1 MSAQTTLI
9 VRHAPRLLPLLSA
22 LLLAACSTTPV
33 VPPAL
38 TATAAP
44 AQFKESVPAPGQTS
58 PAAEVPDAWWQLFH
72 DPVLDDLQTQLV
84 IGNENLKL
92 AIAQVDSAR
101 AVLGASRAA
110 QQPTLSAGASASR
123 ADSGGNNS
131 GPQNALSL
139 SANAAWELDLWGRLS
154 EATRSNEA
162 RYQAS
167 QADLAAARLSAQ
179 ATLTQTYLALRA
191 AEAQQAVIERSITG
205 YQRSLDLTEVR
216 YQGGVAALSDV
227 LQAKTQLKTA
237 QVQLIEAGS
246 QRAQAE
252 HAIAVLLGQPPS
264 ALALSAATPAALPEP
279 PPVPTLLPSTLLQRR
294 PDIRAAERRVAA
306 AYAQIGVA
314 DASVFP
320 SLSLSASGGLR
331 SSSLGQL
338 FNPSSLIWS
347 LGSALTQ
354 KLLDGGAQQAVVEQA
369 RASAD
374 QAGAS
379 YRQTVLVAF
388 QEVEDNL
395 MLTDRL
401 RAEAELQRE
410 ALQHARR
417 NLEITQDQYRVG
429 TVSYLNVVTAQTTA
443 LSSERTLLDVQTR
456 QLGAANQLLKNI
468 AGRW

>member
-33 VPPAL
+33 APPAL
-38 TATAAP
+38 TAAP
-44 AQFKESVPAPGQTS
+44 APTQFKESVPAPGQTS

-72 DPVLDDLQTQLV
+72 DPVLDDLQARLV

-123 ADSGGNNS
+123 ADSGGNS

-139 SANAAWELDLWGRLS
+139 NANAAWELDLWGRLS

-179 ATLTQTYLALRA
+179 ATLTQTYFALRA

-205 YQRSLDLTEVR
+205 YQRSLELTEVR

-294 PDIRAAERRVAA
+294 PDIRAAERRVTA

-379 YRQTVLVAF
+379 YRQTVLLAF

-401 RAEAELQRE
+401 QAEAELQRE
-410 ALQHARR
+410 ALQLALR